1 MMTKT
6 IADIAKIAGFAK
18 STVSRYLNGGSV
30 SQETSKRIEEV
41 ILETGYT
48 PNRFAQSL
56 KAKQTK
62 IIGTIVPRLDSFA
75 TTQTLIGID
84 EQLRDFDYQLL
95 ISNTSQNLQR
105 EIENIHTL
113 QKQKVAGIIL
123 LATVITDE
131 HIEACK
137 RTDIPVIL
145 IGQQHEELYSVIHND
160 FEAAYELGKMVLQK
174 GHRKIAYLGVTE
186 QDVAVGVKRK
196 EGFKKAIS
204 EVQNCDVMFY
214 ETSFKI
220 EDAVDIV
227 PHILDEF
234 QPSLIVCATDNIA
247 FGALK
252 AIQMRGLHVP
262 KDISITGFGGYSM
275 TEFTNPEMTTVKFY
289 YKEAGQLAA
298 QNMIKKINKEFS
310 PRIITSKFE
319 IINRES
325 VDIKK

>member
-1 MMTKT
+1 MTKT
-6 IADIAKIAGFAK
+6 IADIAKLAGFAK

-41 ILETGYT
+41 ILETGYS

-56 KAKQTK
+56 KAKQTR

-84 EQLRDFDYQLL
+84 EQLRDFDYQLI
-95 ISNTSQNLQR
+95 ISNTSQDLQR

-113 QKQKVAGIIL
+113 QKQKVAGIII
-123 LATVITDE
+123 LATVITNE
-131 HIEACK
+131 HIEACN
-137 RTDIPVIL
+137 RADIPVIL
-145 IGQQHEELYSVIHND
+145 IGQQHEQIYSVIHND

-186 QDVAVGVKRK
+186 KDIAVGVKRK
-196 EGFKKAIS
+196 EGFKKAVS
-204 EVQNCDVMFY
+204 EFQNCNVMYY

-220 EDAVDIV
+220 EDAVSKV
-227 PHILDEF
+227 PHIIDEF

-252 AIQMRGLHVP
+252 AIQMKGKNVP

-275 TEFTNPEMTTVKFY
+275 TEFTNPEITTVKFC
-289 YKEAGQLAA
+289 YKEAGRLAA
-298 QNMIKKINKEFS
+298 QNIVKLINKEFS
-310 PRIITSKFE
+310 PKITTSKYE
-319 IINRES
+319 IISRES
-325 VDIKK
+325 VDNKK